1 MVAYQCAPRILQ
13 RCVQQDNGASY
24 VTKHLIG
31 PAAAGTAQLRAWES
45 IFRWGHDYF
54 DDLERD
60 LGIDGRHLIRDQ
72 IAEAWASFG
81 AQFMAAWTR
90 ALRGMALGLSG
101 IWGPAITVDKIWR

>member
-1 MVAYQCAPRILQ
+1 
-13 RCVQQDNGASY
+13 

-45 IFRWGHDYF
+45 IFRWGTAF

-60 LGIDGRHLIRDQ
+60 LGIDGRHLTRDQ

-81 AQFMAAWTR
+81 AQFMPTWTPKR
-90 ALRGMALGLSG
+90 YAEWPWAYREFGD
-101 IWGPAITVDKIWR
+101 PR

>member
-1 MVAYQCAPRILQ
+1 LWMVAYQCAPRILQ

-60 LGIDGRHLIRDQ
+60 LGIDGRHLTRDQ

-81 AQFMAAWTR
+81 AQFMPTWTPKR
-90 ALRGMALGLSG
+90 YAEWPWAYREFGD
-101 IWGPAITVDKIWR
+101 PR